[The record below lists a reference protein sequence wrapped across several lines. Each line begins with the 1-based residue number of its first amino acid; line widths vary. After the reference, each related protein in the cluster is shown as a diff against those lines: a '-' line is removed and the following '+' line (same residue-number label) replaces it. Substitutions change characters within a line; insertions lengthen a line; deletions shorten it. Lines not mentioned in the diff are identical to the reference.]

1 MLTIILLV
9 FSFLIAAIWFL
20 EAENDTSII
29 VALVLMVVVGF
40 LLLVKI
46 CSFCIQYDNF
56 YYFRFCLCLLPLQ
69 LYTHAQSCY
78 QLCYGNDGS
87 YNIIT
92 ISYQLFMSIHF
103 VANHFTFHTI

>member
-46 CSFCIQYDNF
+46 CSFCI
-56 YYFRFCLCLLPLQ
+56 
-69 LYTHAQSCY
+69 
-78 QLCYGNDGS
+78 
-87 YNIIT
+87 
-92 ISYQLFMSIHF
+92 
-103 VANHFTFHTI
+103 